1 MENSNG
7 QSYTQ
12 RVGASIKN
20 TIGSMKKVNTQEIIS
35 ALNDKKFTIL
45 SSVIIVIVIILF
57 IFAYRWMKTLESEE
71 CKKIAKLY
79 PELNGAIAPIN
90 NKKVSKNASNNFAYY
105 LNEYYIKTAYNAC
118 SLGAYKNNAVSTC
131 ILKDILKQGVR
142 GLDFCIFSVD
152 DMPVVATS
160 LDKNVYVKETFNYVP
175 FAEVLNIL
183 RDFAFSSSGAPNPT
197 DPLIIHLRIQ
207 SNNTKMFTNMALLF
221 KNLSRYVLGKEYSFE
236 NQGRNLGRE
245 QLLKFKNKMIVIGD
259 KSNPAFL
266 ESQEL
271 KEYINLTSNSVFMRE
286 LRFTQGVKYTPD
298 VDELKTYNKRNMTIV
313 LPDETSDP
321 ENPSGL
327 LSRTLGCQ
335 LVAMRYQL
343 SDSTLK
349 QDTEFFDANGHAFVL
364 KPEDLRY
371 IPTFIK
377 KPKPPNKNLSYAPR
391 DLSASDGLYNFDI

>member
-45 SSVIIVIVIILF
+45 SSVIIVVVIILF

-90 NKKVSKNASNNFAYY
+90 NKKASKNASNNFAYY

-236 NQGRNLGRE
+236 NQGRNLCRE

-266 ESQEL
+266 ESQE
-271 KEYINLTSNSVFMRE
+271 
-286 LRFTQGVKYTPD
+286 
-298 VDELKTYNKRNMTIV
+298 
-313 LPDETSDP
+313 
-321 ENPSGL
+321 
-327 LSRTLGCQ
+327 
-335 LVAMRYQL
+335 
-343 SDSTLK
+343 
-349 QDTEFFDANGHAFVL
+349 
-364 KPEDLRY
+364 
-371 IPTFIK
+371 
-377 KPKPPNKNLSYAPR
+377 
-391 DLSASDGLYNFDI
+391 